1 MDMANLD
8 VYVIINYFRDWGH
21 QLFHNKS
28 SLKSLLQY
36 TGFQVLG
43 FEKVRESSDPLL
55 TGLENHGAMIT
66 ETYNEYETM
75 IVEAVKPG
83 EK

>member
-1 MDMANLD
+1 M
-8 VYVIINYFRDWGH
+8 
-21 QLFHNKS
+21 
-28 SLKSLLQY
+28 
-36 TGFQVLG
+36 LG